1 MALFPPHWLDCVV
14 ALGEPDAD
22 HEGGVHWMATGF
34 FYVHVNERDGDHVTG
49 KAYLVT
55 AQHVLGERSALLL
68 RVNPSADEPAR
79 TFRVALRPESGQG
92 PDAAGGGDRG
102 SDGDDGGSD
111 EPLWFRP
118 DDEELDVVI
127 IPVDLGL
134 LRSQGMRAATF
145 FSDTDLVGRDRL
157 AAEGVSEGD
166 GVFVLGFP
174 MGDVGGERNHAIV
187 RGGTIARVR
196 DALAGS
202 TDTMLLDCFVFPG
215 NSGGP
220 VVLRPERT
228 TIEGTPSPQR
238 ALLLGLVKSYV
249 PYRDVATSA
258 QTGRARVVFEEN
270 TGLCSATV
278 IDVVADLARRHAQPG
293 AAD

>member
-14 ALGEPDAD
+14 ALGEPDAAHD
-22 HEGGVHWMATGF
+22 DGVHWMATGF
-34 FYVHVNERDGDHVTG
+34 FYVHVTRRDGDHVTG

-55 AQHVLGERSALLL
+55 ARHVIGDRPALLL
-68 RVNPSADEPAR
+68 RVNPSAAEPAR
-79 TFRVALRPESGQG
+79 TFRVALRDDPER
-92 PDAAGGGDRG
+92 PDQPGG
-102 SDGDDGGSD
+102 
-111 EPLWFRP
+111 EPPLWFHP
-118 DDEELDVVI
+118 DDDALDVAI

-145 FSDTDLVGRDRL
+145 FSDTDLVDRGRL

-196 DALAGS
+196 DALAG
-202 TDTMLLDCFVFPG
+202 TIDTMLLDCFVFPG

-220 VVLRPERT
+220 VILRPERT

-238 ALLLGLVKSYV
+238 ALLLGLVRSYV
-249 PYRDVATSA
+249 PYRDVATSS
-258 QTGRARVVFEEN
+258 QTGRARIVFEEN
-270 TGLCSATV
+270 TGLCSATL
-278 IDVVADLARRHAQPG
+278 IDVVADLARRQAG
-293 AAD
+293 T

>member
-1 MALFPPHWLDCVV
+1 
-14 ALGEPDAD
+14 
-22 HEGGVHWMATGF
+22 MATYLHTCYRIGDIDRSVAFYEKLGF
-34 FYVHVNERDGDHVTG
+34 EEMRRMPI
-49 KAYLVT
+49 
-55 AQHVLGERSALLL
+55 GEEAINVFMGL
-68 RVNPSADEPAR
+68 PGDEPR
-79 TFRVALRPESGQG
+79 LELTYNHGVAEY
-92 PDAAGGGDRG
+92 
-102 SDGDDGGSD
+102 
-111 EPLWFRP
+111 
-118 DDEELDVVI
+118 
-127 IPVDLGL
+127 DLGT
-134 LRSQGMRAATF
+134 GYNHIAVGV
-145 FSDTDLVGRDRL
+145 DDLDGTLERL

-196 DALAGS
+196 DALAGT

-258 QTGRARVVFEEN
+258 QTGRARIVFEEN
-270 TGLCSATV
+270 TGLCSATL
-278 IDVVADLARRHAQPG
+278 IDVVADLARRHADG
-293 AAD
+293 SA

>member
-14 ALGEPDAD
+14 ALGEPDAAHD
-22 HEGGVHWMATGF
+22 DDTHWMATGF
-34 FYVHVNERDGDHVTG
+34 FYVHVTTREGDHVTG

-55 AQHVLGERSALLL
+55 ARHVIGDRPALLL
-68 RVNPSADEPAR
+68 RVTPSGAEPAR
-79 TFRVALRPESGQG
+79 TFRVALRAEQG
-92 PDAAGGGDRG
+92 EP
-102 SDGDDGGSD
+102 
-111 EPLWFRP
+111 PLWFHP
-118 DDEELDVVI
+118 DDDALDVAI

-134 LRSQGMRAATF
+134 LRAQGMRAATF
-145 FSDTDLVGRDRL
+145 FSDTDLVERSRL

-196 DALAGS
+196 DALAGT
-202 TDTMLLDCFVFPG
+202 TDTMVLDCFVFPG

-228 TIEGTPSPQR
+228 TIEGTASPQR
-238 ALLLGLVKSYV
+238 ALLLGVVKSYV
-249 PYRDVATSA
+249 PYQDVAISR
-258 QTGRARVVFEEN
+258 QTGRPRVVFEEN
-270 TGLCSATV
+270 TGLCSAHP
-278 IDVVADLARRHAQPG
+278 IDVVADLARRHAG
-293 AAD
+293 